1 VYHEGARQGHA
12 LLLAARE
19 HLGVVRQ
26 ALAQAHAGQ
35 HVGSG
40 LARVAAVGQ
49 LQRQHHV
56 LQRGE
61 VAHELEALE
70 HEAHLLRAQR
80 GALVLVDGEEVMAIE
95 PHRAA
100 RGRIEPGDDGQER
113 ALARA
118 RGPHDGRSFPW
129 RQAEID
135 IPQNVQRTGR
145 IRDRLEDV
153 LDGNNGGHGRWGRFG
168 HERFFALIRHLQ
180 YRRHFIL
187 SAGILGLAGVCAST
201 AWAQA
206 PASSAPGAPAI
217 LVLGD
222 SLSAEYGLARGAGW
236 VALLEKR
243 LQEEKMVRRV
253 VNASVSGETTSG
265 GRSRLAALL
274 TQHKPAVVVIE
285 LGGNDALRGLP
296 LKNTEENL
304 TAMTDAAQKAGAKVL
319 LVGMQVPPNY
329 GTDYANRF
337 AGLFTTVAQAKK
349 VAVVPFFLKG
359 VADGPD
365 PTRLFQADRIHPR
378 AEAHPQML
386 ANVWPELKKLL
397 R

>member
-1 VYHEGARQGHA
+1 
-12 LLLAARE
+12 
-19 HLGVVRQ
+19 
-26 ALAQAHAGQ
+26 
-35 HVGSG
+35 
-40 LARVAAVGQ
+40 
-49 LQRQHHV
+49 
-56 LQRGE
+56 
-61 VAHELEALE
+61 
-70 HEAHLLRAQR
+70 
-80 GALVLVDGEEVMAIE
+80 M
-95 PHRAA
+95 
-100 RGRIEPGDDGQER
+100 
-113 ALARA
+113 
-118 RGPHDGRSFPW
+118 
-129 RQAEID
+129 
-135 IPQNVQRTGR
+135 
-145 IRDRLEDV
+145 
-153 LDGNNGGHGRWGRFG
+153 
-168 HERFFALIRHLQ
+168 
-180 YRRHFIL
+180 
-187 SAGILGLAGVCAST
+187 
-201 AWAQA
+201 
-206 PASSAPGAPAI
+206 
-217 LVLGD
+217 LGD

-243 LQEEKMVRRV
+243 LQEEKIERRV

-296 LKNTEENL
+296 LKNTQENL
-304 TAMTDAAQKAGAKVL
+304 TAMTDAALKAGAKVL